1 MIIEAFMQF
10 IAAAVGTFGFSVLFR
25 VPEKYYLDCSLI
37 GGAGWLVC
45 WILDNGVHTWTFL
58 ATLLATL
65 FVTLASRLWAAKRK
79 SPATMFLL
87 PAIFPLVPGVG
98 IYKTVY
104 YLIMDEMELGVE
116 NGRMAFAAAVAIVIG
131 IMCAYEVPQR
141 DINKIFSFFA
151 KEM

>member
-1 MIIEAFMQF
+1 
-10 IAAAVGTFGFSVLFR
+10 
-25 VPEKYYLDCSLI
+25 
-37 GGAGWLVC
+37 
-45 WILDNGVHTWTFL
+45 
-58 ATLLATL
+58 
-65 FVTLASRLWAAKRK
+65 
-79 SPATMFLL
+79 MFLL

-116 NGRMAFAAAVAIVIG
+116 NGRTAFAAAVAIVIG